1 VPCRPNVRRGTLRVT
16 GLRDSNLTF
25 WTLTV
30 WSNEQS
36 MRAFMLSGPHK
47 RAIAEVDRLHG
58 PRRTA
63 EWLRKAG
70 SRGSSTRP
78 THNGPSASLRR
89 MYRGSLITTEA
100 IGPSEAQLTVVHYKL
115 I

>member
-36 MRAFMLSGPHK
+36 MRAFMLSGPNK
-47 RAIAEVDRLHG
+47 RAMPKLV
-58 PRRTA
+58 
-63 EWLRKAG
+63 EWCDEA
-70 SRGSSTRP
+70 SVVHWHQETVEP
-78 THNGPSASLRR
+78 PSWTEAYRR
-89 MYRGSLITTEA
+89 MVEEGRQSRVQYPSDSQRAKRIT
-100 IGPSEAQLTVVHYKL
+100 PPRV
-115 I
+115 